1 MTKRLAIKV
10 GEFTNQQGETKG
22 EYVKAGVIL
31 DGSNGEYILLDP
43 TVNIAGCLAKQ
54 NLMNHAAGKQ
64 VRDSV
69 MCSVFTDQPQGQQ
82 QGGAPQQQQQ
92 QSQPNQQQQ
101 GASSNGFDDNIPF

>member
-22 EYVKAGVIL
+22 EYVKVGVML
-31 DGSNGEYILLDP
+31 DSQNGEYILLDP

-54 NLMNHAAGKQ
+54 NMMNHAAGKQ

-69 MCSVFTDQPQGQQ
+69 MCSVFTDQNQQQGGQQQASQGQQ
-82 QGGAPQQQQQ
+82 QGQQQAPQQ
-92 QSQPNQQQQ
+92 
-101 GASSNGFDDNIPF
+101 GGFDDRPF